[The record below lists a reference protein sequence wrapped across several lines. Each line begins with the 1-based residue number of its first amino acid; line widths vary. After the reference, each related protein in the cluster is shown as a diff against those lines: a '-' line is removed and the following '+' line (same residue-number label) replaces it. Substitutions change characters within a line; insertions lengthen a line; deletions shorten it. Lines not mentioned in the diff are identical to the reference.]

1 MSLKSY
7 AESELDRVLGSDE
20 YDQEIR
26 KSVLEI
32 IEIFEEQGHIGF
44 SASYAISALTKLMK
58 FEPLTPLTGEDS
70 EWNEVGNGVFQ
81 NRRLSRVFKNASDN
95 RAYDIDGI
103 VFYEWMEDE
112 DGRKFKSYYT
122 CKDSKVFIEFPYE
135 PKTIYIERP
144 TES

>member
-32 IEIFEEQGHIGF
+32 IGIFEEQGHSGF

-81 NRRLSRVFKNASDN
+81 NRRLSRVFKNTSDN

-135 PKTIYIERP
+135 PKTIYVERP
-144 TES
+144 SES